1 MSRLRAIGELTR
13 VRFLRFIRE
22 KESVFWVFLFPL
34 ILALVLGIAF
44 KDRGVSP
51 VKVGVLDQPGAQ
63 PVRAAL
69 ERADHIEVARFASRD
84 EAAAKLRNGAVDA
97 LVIPGEPLVF
107 RFDPTRPESDTARL
121 RVEDALQR
129 AAGRRDPLRIDREEA
144 TETGSRYID
153 FLIPGLLAMN
163 LMGTCIWGIG
173 FGLVS
178 DRQRK
183 LLKRMLVTP
192 MRRADFLFS
201 FILSRAVFLVL
212 EVVVILV
219 FAVWVLDVPL
229 NGSLLGLGVTAL
241 VGMAAFTALGILLA
255 SRAETIEGISG
266 LANAFTLPMWL
277 LSGVF
282 FSYERFPELF
292 HPLIKLLPL
301 TALADALRAN
311 MLEGAGLTT
320 VIPEL
325 GILAAWAVICFSVA
339 LRIFRWS

>member
-34 ILALVLGIAF
+34 LLALVLGIAF
-44 KDRGVSP
+44 KHRGVSA
-51 VKVGVLDQPGAQ
+51 VKVGVLERPGAA
-63 PVRAAL
+63 PVREAL
-69 ERADHIEVARFASRD
+69 AGAEHIEVVDFAAPD
-84 EAAAKLRNGAVDA
+84 EAAAKLRKGAVDA
-97 LVIPGEPLVF
+97 LVIPGDPLIF
-107 RFDPTRPESDTARL
+107 RFDPTRPESETARL

-129 AAGRRDPLRIDREEA
+129 AAGRLDPVRIDREET

-153 FLIPGLLAMN
+153 FLIAGILGMN

-192 MRRADFLFS
+192 MRRSDFLLS
-201 FILSRAVFLVL
+201 FILSRVVFLVL

-219 FAVWVLDVPL
+219 FAVWALDVPL
-229 NGSLLGLGVTAL
+229 NGSFVGLGVVAGL
-241 VGMAAFTALGILLA
+241 GMAAFTALGILLA

-266 LANAFTLPMWL
+266 LANACIMPMWL

-282 FSYERFPELF
+282 FSYERFPELL

-301 TALADALRAN
+301 TALNDALRAN
-311 MLEGAGLTT
+311 MLEGAGL
-320 VIPEL
+320 VSLAPEL
-325 GILAAWAVICFSVA
+325 GVLAGWAVVCFLTA